1 MSNADINKVMMKVS
15 ISLNDIQEFFPEMQR
30 QTGFYYQSIAKE
42 KFLNFSNQLGKG
54 QIYNLHLRDGIE
66 LYLQDWNLEENLII
80 KANTKYSSLGL
91 GFCLSGNLEA
101 EVIGSKVDLSLTAGR
116 NLLLHSNAYK
126 ATMEI
131 PARQN
136 LFLVEMS
143 IDSQIIKS
151 IVEDECEQI
160 DYSLQSLIECQDS
173 KIYAWSGITNPAMK
187 IALNQIINCPYKNL
201 TKHFYLES
209 KTLELV
215 SLKLAELTDSKTENK
230 IYKKL
235 RADEV
240 ERIYFAR
247 DVLISNLENPP
258 SLLSLAQIVGLNEH
272 KLKLGFRQVFGTT
285 AFGYLHQYKMERS
298 RLLLESGLM
307 NVTEVAS
314 AVGYSNFSHFTA
326 AFKRKFGINPSAL
339 KSRF

>member
-1 MSNADINKVMMKVS
+1 MKVT
-15 ISLNDIQEFFPEMQR
+15 ITLNDIQEFFPEIQR
-30 QTGFYYQSIAKE
+30 KTGCDYQSITSE
-42 KFLNFSNQLGKG
+42 KILKFPEKLGKG
-54 QIYNLHLRDGIE
+54 HLHNLHLRNGIE
-66 LYLQDWNLEENLII
+66 LYFQNLHLEEDLII
-80 KANTKYSSLGL
+80 QANTKYSSLGL
-91 GFCLSGNLEA
+91 GFCISGNLGS
-101 EVIGSKVDLSLTAGR
+101 EVVGSKIDLSVTAGR

-126 ATMEI
+126 TIMEI

-143 IDSQIIKS
+143 IDLKIIQS
-151 IVEDECEQI
+151 LVEDEYERLSPVLRSVI
-160 DYSLQSLIECQDS
+160 SGKDS
-173 KIYAWSGITNPAMK
+173 GLHSWSGITNPAME
-187 IALNQIINCPYKNL
+187 IALHQIINCPYKDL
-201 TKHFYLES
+201 TKKLYLES
-209 KTLELV
+209 KTLELI
-215 SLKLAELTDSKTENK
+215 SLKLAELTDSKTESK

-235 RADEV
+235 RADEI

-258 SLLSLAQIVGLNEH
+258 SLLSLAQAVGLNEH

-298 RLLLESGLM
+298 RFLLESGLM

-326 AFKRKFGINPSAL
+326 AFKRKFGIKPSAL
-339 KSRF
+339 KSRY